1 MKQLITTTLSCFF
14 CTLAFF
20 TLQAARV
27 ETIEVYSAAMSK
39 NLKVAVILPASY
51 EKSKKMYPVLYL
63 LHGGSGSFR
72 DWLNQVTDKSLL
84 HKLVDQYSM
93 IIVNPEGGTTS
104 YYFDSPLDKGSQFE
118 TFISKEVVEKIDGMY
133 RTLKDRKARMIAG
146 LSMGGHGA
154 MFIAA
159 RHPELYC
166 AAGSMSG
173 VMNINTKTWNVPA
186 DFAKSRAANFARL
199 LGPAKDSLQ
208 PYPEYTIVGMTD
220 RLKTNDVKLMFDVG
234 VDDFLIEPNR
244 ELHRKLLANG
254 TPHDYIERPGKHD
267 WNYWTNALPYQLLFF
282 YKVLQANGSLIP

>member
-1 MKQLITTTLSCFF
+1 MKQLITSTLACFF
-14 CTLAFF
+14 CILVFF
-20 TLQAARV
+20 TSQAARV
-27 ETIEVYSAAMSK
+27 DTIEVYSAAMSK
-39 NLKVAVILPASY
+39 NLKVAVILPANY
-51 EKSKKMYPVLYL
+51 DKSKLMYPVLYL